1 MKKGAAIDLGGGGPH
16 RDRQRLSTALQPPLP
31 CSLSAQICDFLHGAT
46 THRFRDQ
53 QVPYATKGNQ
63 WVAYDDQ
70 ESVKNKVCSQGHTH
84 QIKSQRDAPCT
95 EGGAWLQGCF
105 GSQRLLFSPLRRSLD
120 SMPPCAPWHREPS
133 HARLGSPHQAR
144 YLKNRQL
151 AGAMVWALDLDDFR
165 GTFCGQNLTFPLTS
179 AVKDVLAEG

>member
-1 MKKGAAIDLGGGGPH
+1 M
-16 RDRQRLSTALQPPLP
+16 
-31 CSLSAQICDFLHGAT
+31 
-46 THRFRDQ
+46 
-53 QVPYATKGNQ
+53 
-63 WVAYDDQ
+63 AYDDQ
-70 ESVKNKVCSQGHTH
+70 ESVKNKVCSQGHIH
-84 QIKSQRDAPCT
+84 QLKSERDAPCP

-105 GSQRLLFSPLRRSLD
+105 RSRYLLFSPLWRSLD
-120 SMPPCAPWHREPS
+120 STPPCAPWHREPS

-179 AVKDVLAEG
+179 AVKDVLAEV